1 MQNHAAPKNMCKKTR
16 KTFAGQNSLGG
27 GYLAA
32 PQTFTTP
39 PEKKEKKLCRNEH
52 TCMHS
57 FNRSGQREKKVV
69 AAGHESTTYKQTN

>member
-1 MQNHAAPKNMCKKTR
+1 MQRPKTCARRQEKHLPDRTHW
-16 KTFAGQNSLGG
+16 GV
-27 GYLAA
+27 YLAA